1 MAQQFSLINGSAA
14 TNVAG
19 STIAGPNL
27 NVQNANAQITS
38 VSESNKVARR
48 EFINPNSTGNVAF
61 ITGTTLGAVDNFTKF
76 VDSTPGDQIPSLSV
90 NQALSRDTFLP
101 TNPNNTP
108 GQGPVTSVIQG
119 VDGKYY
125 QYDGIS
131 VPSKLQGSA
140 IFGTGTVGFGA
151 DNAILGAP
159 QINFKFG
166 RLNATGIL

>member
-19 STIAGPNL
+19 STIAGPSL

-38 VSESNKVARR
+38 VGESNKILRR
-48 EFINPNSTGNVAF
+48 DFISTASTGNAAF

-76 VDSTPGDQIPSLSV
+76 VDSTPGDQITSLTV

-101 TNPNNTP
+101 TNPNNAA
-108 GQGPVTSVIQG
+108 GQGPVTTVLQG
-119 VDGKYY
+119 LDGKFR

-131 VPSKLQGSA
+131 TPTILNSAA
-140 IFGTGTVGFGA
+140 IFATGTINFGA
-151 DNAILGAP
+151 DNAVTGAP

-166 RLNATGIL
+166 RLNATGVL